1 MGAALLQANSV
12 ALVTTAAPPGR
23 LRAALGCRPRPRPS
37 AWPLGPT
44 VGGVIVA
51 TLGWRWVYA
60 INVPVGAV
68 AIGAAVLF
76 LPRTDTASQGG
87 PSQIPPV
94 PLSVGGAVSGLAAG
108 PLRPRRPG
116 PPGLGGLAALIA
128 AAGACWLALARRLA
142 VRPRRSP
149 VPRPSGSRSGRGF
162 RHQLFGYLVLFGPLV
177 LVPSVLIQAGYSS
190 LQAGVILSA
199 LAAGFAV
206 SATTSGW
213 CLPKR
218 WDDRRRCW
226 LGGVVAAASVGTLL
240 GAPFHPS
247 SLVAILAVLGL
258 GLGILAPANNAAIMR
273 AVPAE
278 ASATAGGLLNM
289 TRGLGTA
296 LGICAVTVC
305 AELGGPRLAVAALVA
320 AAVLCLM
327 CLHLS
332 RDSGRNMPGHENRRR
347 ASPGISRCSAPRPT
361 PSSAVVPAQR
371 TATHRAL
378 AADLRE
384 RLRTHGGGRPRARS
398 RDGTPSPGQAPP
410 PPPGRPPARSRA
422 HRSSS
427 CRRWPPS
434 GCTTT
439 SARRRASSPA
449 WAGWRAGAA

>member
-1 MGAALLQANSV
+1 M
-12 ALVTTAAPPGR
+12 
-23 LRAALGCRPRPRPS
+23 
-37 AWPLGPT
+37 
-44 VGGVIVA
+44 
-51 TLGWRWVYA
+51 
-60 INVPVGAV
+60 
-68 AIGAAVLF
+68 
-76 LPRTDTASQGG
+76 
-87 PSQIPPV
+87 
-94 PLSVGGAVSGLAAG
+94 
-108 PLRPRRPG
+108 
-116 PPGLGGLAALIA
+116 
-128 AAGACWLALARRLA
+128 
-142 VRPRRSP
+142 
-149 VPRPSGSRSGRGF
+149 
-162 RHQLFGYLVLFGPLV
+162 
-177 LVPSVLIQAGYSS
+177 LIQAGYSS

-347 ASPGISRCSAPRPT
+347 ASPGISR
-361 PSSAVVPAQR
+361 
-371 TATHRAL
+371 
-378 AADLRE
+378 
-384 RLRTHGGGRPRARS
+384 S
-398 RDGTPSPGQAPP
+398 RHLG
-410 PPPGRPPARSRA
+410 
-422 HRSSS
+422 
-427 CRRWPPS
+427 
-434 GCTTT
+434 
-439 SARRRASSPA
+439 
-449 WAGWRAGAA
+449 